1 MKHAIFFS
9 WQATRNAREGR
20 NLIEK
25 ALKIAIEKVANDA
38 EVEPALRDGLDLD
51 KDTKNVPGN
60 PPIFDTILRKIEN
73 AAVFV
78 PDLTAIAKREDGELI
93 PNANVL
99 IEYGWA
105 LKSLSYHS
113 ILPVMNTAH
122 GDPKTEKLPFDLSHL
137 RHPITYHLPEGASDA
152 VRRSER
158 NALATA
164 LENALR
170 TIVES
175 EEFKARF
182 PKPPEPPAFPR
193 KQALEGTAR
202 FRAKGEPLGVIRETM
217 NKFLGKQESTRLLL
231 GEGAACWFRIMPVSD
246 TGRNWHV
253 QEIKKVTGDLSVV
266 PILHVSGHTGFV
278 DGGDGGGFYAM
289 EGGHSTRSVAY
300 VFRTG
305 EIWIIDSWLAQVSP
319 YVELDETAFAQ
330 TLEISATVLS
340 ERLKVAG
347 PYEWEA
353 GFEGIEGRMLVL
365 PENAQRTWGTSVRN
379 SVKKTGTY
387 IRGDNAAECLRPF
400 FEEIFD
406 AFGSMRPTRV

>member
-1 MKHAIFFS
+1 MKHSVFFS
-9 WQATRNAREGR
+9 WQATRSAREGR

-25 ALKIAIEKVANDA
+25 ALKMAIEKVANDV

-60 PPIFDTILRKIEN
+60 PPIFDTILRKIEK

-105 LKSLSYHS
+105 LKSISYHS
-113 ILPVMNTAH
+113 ILPVMNTAY
-122 GDPKTEKLPFDLSHL
+122 GDPKKEKLPFDLSHL

-152 VRRSER
+152 DRRSER
-158 NALATA
+158 NSLATT

-170 TIVES
+170 TILES

-193 KQALEGTAR
+193 KRALEGNAR
-202 FRAKGEPLGVIRETM
+202 FRAKGKPLGVIRETM
-217 NKFLGKQESTRLLL
+217 NRLLGKPESTPLLL
-231 GEGAACWFRIMPVSD
+231 GGGATCWFRIMPVSD
-246 TGRNWHV
+246 PGRTWRV
-253 QEIKKVTGDLSVV
+253 QDIKQVAGDLSVV
-266 PILHVSGHTGFV
+266 PILHISGHTGFV

-300 VFRTG
+300 VFKTG
-305 EIWIIDSWLAQVSP
+305 EIWIIDSWLAQVP
-319 YVELDETAFAQ
+319 QYVELHEPAFAR

-347 PYEWEA
+347 PYQWEA
-353 GFEGIEGRMLVL
+353 GFEGIKERMLVL
-365 PENAQRTWGTSVRN
+365 RENSQRTWGTSARN
-379 SVKKTGTY
+379 LVKGAGTFN
-387 IRGDNAAECLRPF
+387 IGDNLAATLTPF
-400 FEEIFD
+400 FEEVFD
-406 AFGSMRPTRV
+406 AFGSKRPKRN